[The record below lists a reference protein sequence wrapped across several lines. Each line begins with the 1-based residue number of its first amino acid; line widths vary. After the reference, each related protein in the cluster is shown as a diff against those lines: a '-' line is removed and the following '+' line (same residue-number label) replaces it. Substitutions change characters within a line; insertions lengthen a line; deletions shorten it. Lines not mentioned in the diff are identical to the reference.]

1 MGNTNSGRGGLPP
14 ATRRE
19 IERRLASGQET
30 NTAIARA
37 VGVNVSTVQ
46 RIKRQMQE
54 HVAAE
59 NMPRETV
66 RCGGCGG
73 LVLVQVGY
81 CLACYQEK
89 TIFAA
94 ARRRRVEYLRRADQK
109 ARETRCDDGEQPV

>member
-1 MGNTNSGRGGLPP
+1 MGNSNSGRGGLPP

-37 VGVNVSTVQ
+37 VGVNVSTIQ
-46 RIKRQMQE
+46 RIKRQMTRPTD
-54 HVAAE
+54 AE
-59 NMPRETV
+59 KEPRETV

-73 LVLVQVGY
+73 LVLVSFGY

-89 TIFAA
+89 TVFEP
-94 ARRRRVEYLRRADQK
+94 ARRRRVEHMRRMEQK
-109 ARETRCDDGEQPV
+109 ARDVS